1 MRTAQERSRHLVP
14 ATLAVLHSFVVSCF
28 SSGLALADSS
38 PAAPTGGVHFRMQRS
53 ANIDK
58 VLVNSHEE
66 PFALLLA
73 EGSVVML
80 SSNASD
86 FGFAPGQ
93 RVQVE
98 GDAVETALNV
108 VYYRARLTR
117 GGKLLLRANDAP
129 ARQPSHEAC
138 AGNEVTA
145 RGALE
150 ALLGSPDGR
159 ITGMV
164 FADGTMALVGP
175 AVTLDA
181 SGLFRGANVEVS
193 GPAIVADRTT
203 VLRIDRLALATR

>member
-1 MRTAQERSRHLVP
+1 MSLTTHIARLKW
-14 ATLAVLHSFVVSCF
+14 LLVVSCF
-28 SSGLALADSS
+28 SSSVALAE
-38 PAAPTGGVHFRMQRS
+38 PATAVPTGEVHFRMQRS

-58 VLVNSHEE
+58 VLVNSQGE

-80 SSNASD
+80 SANASE

-117 GGKLLLRANDAP
+117 GGKLLLRASDSP
-129 ARQPSHEAC
+129 ARQPSHEDC
-138 AGNEVTA
+138 AGNELTA
-145 RGALE
+145 RGSLE
-150 ALLGSPDGR
+150 ALLAAPGGQ

-164 FADGTMALVGP
+164 FADGTVALVGP
-175 AVTLDA
+175 ATTLDA
-181 SGLFRGANVEVS
+181 SSLFRGAKVEVS
-193 GPAIVADRTT
+193 GPAIAADGAN
-203 VLRIDRLALATR
+203 VLRIDRVALAKR

>member
-1 MRTAQERSRHLVP
+1 MPLTTHIARLKW
-14 ATLAVLHSFVVSCF
+14 LLIVSCF
-28 SSGLALADSS
+28 TSSLALAE
-38 PAAPTGGVHFRMQRS
+38 PAAAAPSGEVHFRMQRS

-58 VLVNSHEE
+58 VLVNSQGE

-80 SSNASD
+80 SSNASE

-117 GGKLLLRANDAP
+117 GGKLLLHASDSP
-129 ARQPSHEAC
+129 ARQPSHEDC
-138 AGNEVTA
+138 AGNELTA
-145 RGALE
+145 RGSLE
-150 ALLGSPDGR
+150 ALLAAPDGQ

-164 FADGTMALVGP
+164 FVDGTVALVGP
-175 AVTLDA
+175 ATTLDA
-181 SGLFRGANVEVS
+181 SSLFRGAKVEVS
-193 GPAIVADRTT
+193 GPAMAADGANA
-203 VLRIDRLALATR
+203 LRIDRLALAKR

>member
-1 MRTAQERSRHLVP
+1 MALTTPITRLKW
-14 ATLAVLHSFVVSCF
+14 LLVVSCV
-28 SSGLALADSS
+28 SSSLALAEPV
-38 PAAPTGGVHFRMQRS
+38 PAAPTGEVHFRMQRS

-58 VLVNSHEE
+58 VLVNSQGE

-80 SSNASD
+80 SSNASE

-117 GGKLLLRANDAP
+117 GGRLLLRANDAP
-129 ARQPSHEAC
+129 ARQPTHEEC
-138 AGNEVTA
+138 AGNELTA
-145 RGALE
+145 RGSLE
-150 ALLGSPDGR
+150 ALLAAPDGR

-164 FADGTMALVGP
+164 FADGTVALVGP
-175 AVTLDA
+175 AMTLDA
-181 SGLFRGANVEVS
+181 SGLSRGAKVEVS
-193 GPAIVADRTT
+193 GPAIAAEGATA
-203 VLRIDRLALATR
+203 LRIDRLALAKR